1 MKLSVLH
8 AESVENYFMAN
19 GFPKDKVISGGAIP
33 ETGLPGLISNN
44 LTECLHPDRKV
55 VIVFNPTSSHGR

>member
-19 GFPKDKVISGGAIP
+19 GFPKDKVISGGGGYSRNRLAR
-33 ETGLPGLISNN
+33 L
-44 LTECLHPDRKV
+44 DKQ
-55 VIVFNPTSSHGR
+55 